1 MVKICF
7 RLFTSLDVK
16 LNRFGI
22 TSNSLIYVM
31 IRMTLHERQDI
42 PHNTHCFSQHQLG
55 IRVLVIPIVKEVKQI
70 FLEFKS
76 PLDLAKYFNTL

>member
-1 MVKICF
+1 
-7 RLFTSLDVK
+7 
-16 LNRFGI
+16 
-22 TSNSLIYVM
+22 
-31 IRMTLHERQDI
+31 MTLHERQDI